1 MAAEEEVGTNG
12 FSREDRSLLDTMKE
26 GIEMERTTA
35 KFSLI
40 SHTVYIHRVHTLSGH
55 AGSCVIACAYN

>member
-35 KFSLI
+35 KLSLI
-40 SHTVYIHRVHTLSGH
+40 SLGV
-55 AGSCVIACAYN
+55 